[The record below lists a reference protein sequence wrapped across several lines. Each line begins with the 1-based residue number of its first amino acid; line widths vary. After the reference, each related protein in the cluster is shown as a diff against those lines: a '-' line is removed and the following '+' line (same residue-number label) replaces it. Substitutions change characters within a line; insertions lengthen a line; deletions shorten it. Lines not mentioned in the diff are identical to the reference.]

1 MAQIYTWDKAGFEA
15 AYWKYFYKIRGCGA
29 SRAHNCRCNDTY
41 ISYSRNFFETN
52 EMFRERAVK
61 LVDHISLPPGSKVL
75 VVGAALG
82 YLMEELQKLGM
93 VPYGIDNS
101 QYIKSI
107 KNKEKV
113 KFDIDDV
120 SIISNTFMTEMAREV
135 GTTQFDCVITEDV
148 LPSHDSWTKIFQNCE
163 AVLKPGLNKSNIVHI
178 VEVNAA
184 GGLTSKTLSQWKALN
199 TNHTWLDQNGNSE

>member
-1 MAQIYTWDKAGFEA
+1 MAQIYTWDKTGFEA
-15 AYWKYFYKIRGCGA
+15 AYWKYFYKLRGCGA
-29 SRAHNCRCNDTY
+29 SRAHNCKCNDTY
-41 ISYSRNFFETN
+41 ITYSRNFFETN
-52 EMFRERAVK
+52 EMFRERATK
-61 LVDHISLPPGSKVL
+61 LVNHISLPQGSKVL

-82 YLMEELQKLGM
+82 YLVEELQKLGM
-93 VPYGIDNS
+93 EPYGIDNS

-120 SIISNTFMTEMAREV
+120 SIISNSFMTEMTREV
-135 GTTQFDCVITEDV
+135 GITQFDCVITEDV

-163 AVLKPGLNKSNIVHI
+163 AVLKTGLNKSNIVHI
-178 VEVNAA
+178 VQVDSGA
-184 GGLTSKTLSQWKALN
+184 GFTSKTLQQWKALN

>member
-1 MAQIYTWDKAGFEA
+1 MTQIYTWDKAGFED

-29 SRAHNCRCNDTY
+29 SRAHNCKCNDTY
-41 ISYSRNFFETN
+41 ISYSRDFFETN
-52 EMFRERAVK
+52 EMFKERAVK
-61 LVDHISLPPGSKVL
+61 VVNHLSLAPGSKVL
-75 VVGAALG
+75 VAGAALG

-184 GGLTSKTLSQWKALN
+184 GEFTSKTLAQWKALN

>member
-1 MAQIYTWDKAGFEA
+1 MAQIYTWDKSGFEN

-29 SRAHNCRCNDTY
+29 SRAVNCKCNDTY

-61 LVDHISLPPGSKVL
+61 VVNHISLPAGSKVL

-93 VPYGIDNS
+93 ECYGIDNS

-107 KNKEKV
+107 KHKEKV

-120 SIISNTFMTEMAREV
+120 SIISNTFMTEMTREV
-135 GTTQFDCVITEDV
+135 GQTQFDCIITEDV
-148 LPSHDSWTKIFQNCE
+148 LPSHDSWTTIFNNCE
-163 AVLKPGLNKSNIVHI
+163 AVLKPGLNKNRIVHI
-178 VEVNAA
+178 VEVSAA
-184 GGLTSKTLSQWKALN
+184 GGLTSKTLQQWAALKPD
-199 TNHTWLDQNGNSE
+199 HTWLDQNGNS